1 MSLLLEYSRISP
13 ESKRL
18 APELG
23 LSWRW
28 RVGLARTSQPHKG
41 RRGWGGG
48 QKLLECGSLYTPLS
62 ILERVDYS
70 AAE

>member
-28 RVGLARTSQPHKG
+28 RGGLARTSQPHKG
-41 RRGWGGG
+41 RRRGGG
-48 QKLLECGSLYTPLS
+48 GAKAK
-62 ILERVDYS
+62 
-70 AAE
+70 AARMRLFIYGFVHP